1 MCQVIRTHGT
11 SRSPRQPHISE
22 IQHCAALYPP
32 SMAVQVRKR
41 DRHMCYCTEQSHHL
55 AVLQNL
61 APQQVTI
68 ELLYALYL
76 PAFKMQRDRC
86 NLPHSARGLQ
96 LACGPWALLAGR
108 GPGPSLLQSVATH
121 RPIGWDGPGFSMFA
135 VSKARPN
142 TNRSGEGSGAGRKF
156 LPLVAF
162 RPIYVQL
169 WVVHS
174 AQDLHGSP
182 PAHV

>member
-1 MCQVIRTHGT
+1 MPSDSHPWHITVTQAAAHQRDTAL
-11 SRSPRQPHISE
+11 RSTVSSIDGCSGQ
-22 IQHCAALYPP
+22 
-32 SMAVQVRKR
+32 KR
-41 DRHMCYCTEQSHHL
+41 DRRRCYCTEQSHHL

-61 APQQVTI
+61 APQRVTI

-76 PAFKMQRDRC
+76 PAFKMQRERC

-121 RPIGWDGPGFSMFA
+121 RPIGWDGLGFSMFA
-135 VSKARPN
+135 VSRARPN
-142 TNRSGEGSGAGRKF
+142 TNGSGEGSQGRPKISAAGGPPPH
-156 LPLVAF
+156 L
-162 RPIYVQL
+162 QL